1 MDRSQPKPIK
11 RSAFPFPSC
20 QLNDTGKNPSI
31 SQSLPANYYSK
42 ICPRAPLQQP
52 TPASKLPPAFN
63 LPQGPADFQKD
74 YNARAKNAMSY
85 SLKMYTGPAISTS
98 MPNWAKNPFLTAGG
112 ATRRRKV
119 SSLEQIP
126 DSPHKSSRFNPRL
139 LTTVNPLN
147 EDSKDISPATYSSE
161 EKKPWG
167 ALASKEHGQDKS
179 KMSESDDQEEDGE
192 TDLQVLLEEEVFE
205 MDL

>member
-11 RSAFPFPSC
+11 HSAFASSP
-20 QLNDTGKNPSI
+20 LNETRQNLSI
-31 SQSLPANYYSK
+31 SQSLPANYYSNL
-42 ICPRAPLQQP
+42 CPQAPLQQP
-52 TPASKLPPAFN
+52 TPSPKLPPAFH
-63 LPQGPADFQKD
+63 LPQSPADFQKD
-74 YNARAKNAMSY
+74 YSARAKKSAMSY

-98 MPNWAKNPFLTAGG
+98 MPTWEKNPFLSAGG
-112 ATRRRKV
+112 AVRQRKV

-126 DSPHKSSRFNPRL
+126 DSQHKSSDFNSWS
-139 LTTVNPLN
+139 LTNLYPLN

-167 ALASKEHGQDKS
+167 ALASKEHARDKS
-179 KMSESDDQEEDGE
+179 KMSESDDQEEDE
-192 TDLQVLLEEEVFE
+192 EADLHAPQEEEVFQ

>member
-11 RSAFPFPSC
+11 RSAFPNSP
-20 QLNDTGKNPSI
+20 LNDSLQNLSI
-31 SQSLPANYYSK
+31 SQSIPANYYSK

-52 TPASKLPPAFN
+52 TPASKLPPAFY
-63 LPQGPADFQKD
+63 LPQSPADFQKD
-74 YNARAKNAMSY
+74 YSARAKNAMSY

-98 MPNWAKNPFLTAGG
+98 MPTWEKNTCLTAGG
-112 ATRRRKV
+112 ATNRRKV
-119 SSLEQIP
+119 SSLEQIL
-126 DSPHKSSRFNPRL
+126 DSPHKSCDLNPRS
-139 LTTVNPLN
+139 LTIVDPLN
-147 EDSKDISPATYSSE
+147 DDSKDISPATYSRE

-167 ALASKEHGQDKS
+167 ALASKEHAQDKS

-192 TDLQVLLEEEVFE
+192 TELQVLQEEEVFE